1 MNNSLIEKYGL
12 SARWVNWKLETRKGK
27 TTKLPYQ
34 INSKLASST
43 NPETWSTYDEVRKI
57 SDKTGIVLHDKKL
70 ICVDIDH
77 VVEDGVITHE
87 LKEEIESFIN
97 SVNSYVELSQS
108 NTGLHIFFEVDE
120 SFELKANRRGIYE
133 IYNSGRYI
141 AVTGN
146 GFMENL
152 PVRTV
157 SVDEAITLLNIIG
170 YPWAKEE
177 SPTEQ
182 KTFHH
187 TTLDDSKVLEKMF
200 NSKNGAKIKALY
212 NGDTSENNND
222 ESSADLSL
230 CGTLAFWTGKDYS
243 QIERIWTSSPLG
255 QRKKTQT
262 REDYRT
268 RTINAAMS
276 SCKEVY
282 KSHTMRVEEVG
293 IDLLYVLNKEKEKV
307 FIMNTENMCRILR
320 GHEDFRNRL
329 RYDSF
334 KNIYEINDGKW
345 RIIEVNDAVNI
356 QTEIS
361 MLYLCFAKVGK
372 DMIYDSMIK
381 VAKENTID
389 SAKDYIKSI
398 IWDNVPR
405 LDSWLS
411 KVYGVKDNE
420 YHRAVASNWVKGL
433 VKRIVAPGCKFD
445 YVLVLEGE
453 QGVKKSTSLGV
464 LGGDWHVETTMS
476 TDSKDFFMQFQGK
489 AIIEFSE
496 GETLSRTEV
505 KRMKA
510 IITMQVD
517 KYRPPYERSSQDF
530 PRRCVFAMTTNQNEY
545 LKDETGNRRWLPV
558 TVIKDEADIEW
569 LQENRDQIFAE
580 AYHRV
585 FNLHETIYEFP
596 KEVTKAEQNARR
608 IKDENADLVYDWYYH
623 KLIQTD
629 RENGI
634 TVHQV
639 YRDALNGGYPSKM
652 LDKYHEM
659 KITDILKTN
668 LGLEKRRASD
678 DGSQVMRWFNPKQ
691 AQEVKMESIDEI
703 LANF

>member
-1 MNNSLIEKYGL
+1 MNKLVQKFGKEK
-12 SARWVNWKLETRKGK
+12 RWVNYKMVTIKNKVTKVPYAVNGRK
-27 TTKLPYQ
+27 
-34 INSKLASST
+34 ASST
-43 NPETWSTYDEVRKI
+43 DSASWSTYNEALKASNNVGIMFTPDQTLIGIDVDKCLADELIVHDDGALIREFIDKSNTYCEI
-57 SDKTGIVLHDKKL
+57 SP
-70 ICVDIDH
+70 
-77 VVEDGVITHE
+77 
-87 LKEEIESFIN
+87 
-97 SVNSYVELSQS
+97 S
-108 NTGLHIFFEVDE
+108 NTGLHLFLEVDE
-120 SFELKANRRGIYE
+120 PFAPVANKKAPFE
-133 IYNSGRYI
+133 IYTKSRYFTF
-141 AVTGN
+141 TGN
-146 GFMENL
+146 IYGEEKDI
-152 PVRTV
+152 RKV
-157 SVDEAITLLNIIG
+157 SVEEAISLLNIIG

-177 SPTEQ
+177 APTEQ
-182 KTFHH
+182 KTIHH
-187 TTLDDSKVLEKMF
+187 TSLDDAKVLEKMF
-200 NSKNGAKIKALY
+200 NSKNGAKIKSLF
-212 NGDTSENNND
+212 NGDTSQNNND

-230 CGTLAFWTGKDYS
+230 CGTLAFWTGKDHS
-243 QIERIWTSSPLG
+243 QIDRIWTSSPLG

-268 RTINAAMS
+268 RTINAAIS

-282 KSHTMRVEEVG
+282 KSQAMRTEEVG

-320 GHEDFRNRL
+320 GHEDFRDRF

-334 KNIYEINDGKW
+334 KNIYEINDGGKW
-345 RIIEVNDAVNI
+345 RIIESNDAVNI

-361 MLYLCFAKVGK
+361 ILYICFAKVGK
-372 DMIYDSMIK
+372 DMIYDAMIK

-389 SAKDYIKSI
+389 SASDYIKSI
-398 IWDNVPR
+398 TWDSTPR
-405 LDSWLS
+405 LNQWLT

-420 YHRAVASNWVKGL
+420 YHQAVASNWVKGL

-558 TVIKDEADIEW
+558 TVVKDEADIEW

-596 KEVTKAEQNARR
+596 KEQTKAEQNARR
-608 IKDENADLVYDWYYH
+608 IQDENADLIYDWYYN
-623 KLIQTD
+623 KLLQAD

-639 YRDALNGGYPSKM
+639 FRDAIHGGFNSGKP
-652 LDKYHEM
+652 LDKYYEM
-659 KITDILKTN
+659 KITDVLKTV
-668 LGLEKRRASD
+668 LMLEKKRSMLE
-678 DGSQVMRWFNPKQ
+678 GKQTNKWFNPKQ
-691 AQEVKMESIDEI
+691 ELKMEPIDEI
-703 LANF
+703 LGRF